1 MEDIEHGI
9 SEHDTNKR
17 GNTEHEITGPETAQD
32 ANTEGPEEGD
42 PASDSTAVAA
52 PGWNNCK
59 YPTPHHHQAGE
70 TKLTIHQRWS
80 SMSLSAI
87 RAGSL

>member
-1 MEDIEHGI
+1 MEDIEYDN
-9 SEHDTNKR
+9 SEHDTNER
-17 GNTEHEITGPETAQD
+17 GNTEHEITEPETTQD
-32 ANTEGPEEGD
+32 ANTKGPEEGD
-42 PASDSTAVAA
+42 PACDSIAVAA
-52 PGWNNCK
+52 PGSNNCK

-70 TKLTIHQRWS
+70 TKLTIHQRCS